1 MAKTK
6 ANEREFAGQVIH
18 WIQEQLKEGGLP
30 FENVTNDSGLYGL
43 PTVKFPDVLLT
54 LDFEGLRPF
63 CGWELKTPK
72 TDARDKELLK
82 DAVQKAQIIGA
93 KLFVTWNMQTAII
106 WKTPE
111 KTRAT
116 VNEDNKVREYDTDT
130 QITKVEDI
138 RDRQKAD
145 CLRERCREIVS
156 DLGRLYEEEKIN
168 IPVADATVWVGMV
181 AAASEKMAS
190 SLLADINRARANR
203 EFAKRLNA
211 WAAKQGVS
219 KYDQDYW
226 QTLSQQIAYKIIGK
240 ILFYITLGRWN
251 HNLPKMALKGD
262 NYKAAMKSMRAKFQS
277 ALEVDYQAI
286 FQSDITDEIE
296 LSRDTA
302 EVVIDLTDK
311 LTHWSFEQVPLD
323 VVGNV
328 LEKLVPEDARH
339 SLGQYF
345 TPDRLADLVIAFC
358 VNNGDANV
366 MDPTCGTGTFLI
378 RSYDRLRHL
387 GAKRQAHHELLNQ
400 IWGFDIAGF
409 PAELATINLCRQ
421 DLSDYLNFPRVLSK
435 DFFDVSPGEEF
446 EFPPAKKT
454 IKAGERMRVKIPKFD
469 ALVGNFPFIRQEKI
483 EKAEPGYKDKL
494 AQALYRNWKTE
505 YCELFTNVDKQGRVE
520 LALSGQADIYA
531 YMFFHAAAHLKPGG
545 RMGFITGNSW
555 LDVAYGYELQKF
567 FLSKFKLVGIFE
579 SRCEPWFEQSSYNTV
594 FTILERCDER
604 EEREK
609 NPVCFVKVKKPLE
622 QLFPQDA
629 LTDAQ
634 ARWDAISRFA
644 ERIEEL
650 GISAENLGKT
660 GFSKLERRER
670 FKKYERINA
679 EYVKQ
684 PEIVSYEDDE
694 VRVRIIKQKDLKED
708 VETTGHTV
716 KWGQYLHGPDIYFEI
731 LGKCAG
737 KLVPLSKIAHLRYGV
752 KTGLNKFF
760 YLRESDAKH
769 WMLEDTFLRPVVSST
784 KEVPRIFID
793 EDRLMWKAFVCD
805 KAKKEI
811 GGTNALRYIREAER
825 KGWSNVPSVRSR
837 PQWWSL
843 PKQHGA
849 DFLVLQFI
857 GKRHYS
863 PINNI
868 GALVGNV
875 VFVGEFKKKQD
886 SDFGGAVMN
895 SSLIALSSEVYGRM
909 NLGDGLLTIYGPD
922 MDGLLLPILK
932 GAERE
937 KEKEAAMEAFRKIG
951 RRAILPFEQEHKQKD
966 RQEFEK
972 HLFRWFGLNEKDYEK
987 VRAAVEEMIE
997 ERHLLP
1003 KMRTVQ
1009 KKKRIEQDLVKLKE
1023 EVTEEVLPSGVK
1035 GFPDAFVKAGI
1046 KTEWEE
1052 IGIGAEK
1059 IKLGEKGLGVQE
1071 ICDAEGNHLTEVRS
1085 IEKAKYIVYAKQ
1097 KDEQIV
1103 KVPNSEIVIKKAVK
1117 DYEIYARQI
1126 KEELYRAF
1134 MEKCGDHNMSENLT
1148 RQVCEEFG
1156 LPDLSSQ

>member
-18 WIQEQLKEGGLP
+18 WIKEQLKEGGLP
-30 FENVTNDSGLYGL
+30 FENATNDSGLYGL

-54 LDFEGLRPF
+54 LDFEGHRPF

-72 TDARDKELLK
+72 TDARDKKLLK

-93 KLFVTWNMQTAII
+93 KFFVTWNMQTAII

-116 VNEDNKVREYDTDT
+116 VNEDDKIREYNTDT
-130 QITKVEDI
+130 RITKVEDI

-145 CLRERCREIVS
+145 CLGERCREIVS

-168 IPVADATVWVGMV
+168 IPIADATVWVGMV

-240 ILFYITLGRWN
+240 ILFYLTLRRQN
-251 HNLPKMALKGD
+251 QNLQKMALKGD
-262 NYKAAMKSMRAKFQS
+262 NYKAAMKRMRAMFQA

-286 FQSDITDEIE
+286 FESDITDEIE
-296 LSRDTA
+296 LSRDTT

-378 RSYDRLRHL
+378 RSYNRLRHL

-421 DLSDYLNFPRVLSK
+421 DLGDYLNFPRVLSK

-454 IKAGERMRVKIPKFD
+454 AKAGQRVKVKIPKFD
-469 ALVGNFPFIRQEKI
+469 ALVGNFPFIRQEEI
-483 EKAEPGYKDKL
+483 EKADPGYKDKL
-494 AQALYRNWKTE
+494 AQALYRNWNKE
-505 YCELFTNVDKQGRVE
+505 YCELFTNVDKKGRVE
-520 LALSGQADIYA
+520 IALSGQADIYA

-555 LDVAYGYELQKF
+555 LDVEYGYELQKF

-594 FTILERCDER
+594 FTILERCDDKKER
-604 EEREK
+604 GN
-609 NPVCFVKVKKPLE
+609 NPACFVKVKKPLE
-622 QLFPQDA
+622 QLFPQNA
-629 LTDAQ
+629 LTDTQ

-650 GISAENLGKT
+650 NIIAGNLGET
-660 GFSKLERRER
+660 GFDKLERRER
-670 FKKYERINA
+670 FKKFERINA
-679 EYVKQ
+679 EYVKH

-694 VRVRIIKQKDLKED
+694 VRVRIIKQGNLREE
-708 VETTGHTV
+708 VEITGQTV
-716 KWGQYLHGPDIYFEI
+716 KWGQYLRGPDIYFEI
-731 LGKCAG
+731 LEKCADKLIPLG
-737 KLVPLSKIAHLRYGV
+737 KMDVAIQRGIT
-752 KTGLNKFF
+752 TGKNEFF
-760 YLRESDAKH
+760 YLTDDQIKH
-769 WMLEDTFLRPVVSST
+769 WRIESEFVKPVVTST
-784 KEVPRIFID
+784 KEID
-793 EDRLMWKAFVCD
+793 GVFVDPDKITWSAFVCD
-805 KAKKEI
+805 KSKKELM
-811 GGTNALRYIREAER
+811 GTGASKYIKEGEIKKWCDA
-825 KGWSNVPSVRSR
+825 PSVRNR
-837 PQWWSL
+837 PQWWTL
-843 PKQHGA
+843 PKQEDA
-849 DFLVLQFI
+849 DFLISRFI
-857 GKRHYS
+857 DRRHYA
-863 PINNI
+863 PVNKTNV
-868 GALVGNV
+868 LVGDV
-875 VFVGEFKKKQD
+875 VFVGGFKNREYAEFG
-886 SDFGGAVMN
+886 SAAMN
-895 SSLIALSSEVYGRM
+895 SVLISLFAEVLGRV
-909 NLGDGLLTIYGPD
+909 NLGDGLLTTYGPEIKA
-922 MDGLLLPILK
+922 LSLPS
-932 GAERE
+932 
-937 KEKEAAMEAFRKIG
+937 KEIATGESKAVLESFRKLG
-951 RRAILPFEQEHKQKD
+951 RRAILPFSEEVQQKD
-966 RQEFEK
+966 RIEFESRFFK
-972 HLFRWFGLNEKDYEK
+972 CLDLVKEDFERVCEAVNEL
-987 VRAAVEEMIE
+987 IE

-1003 KMRTVQ
+1003 KMRTV
-1009 KKKRIEQDLVKLKE
+1009 KKRKRIEQDLGKLKE
-1023 EVTEEVLPSGVK
+1023 EVTEEILPSGVK
-1035 GFPDAFVKAGI
+1035 GFPDAFVKAGS

-1052 IGIGAEK
+1052 IGIAAER
-1059 IKLGEKGLGVQE
+1059 IKLGERGIGVQE
-1071 ICDAEGNHLTEVRS
+1071 ICDAEGNHLMEVRS

-1103 KVPNSEIVIKKAVK
+1103 KVPDSAIVIKKAVK

-1134 MEKCGDHNMSENLT
+1134 MEKCGDHNLSDNLT
-1148 RQVCEEFG
+1148 QQVLEEYG
-1156 LPDLSSQ
+1156 LPEVR